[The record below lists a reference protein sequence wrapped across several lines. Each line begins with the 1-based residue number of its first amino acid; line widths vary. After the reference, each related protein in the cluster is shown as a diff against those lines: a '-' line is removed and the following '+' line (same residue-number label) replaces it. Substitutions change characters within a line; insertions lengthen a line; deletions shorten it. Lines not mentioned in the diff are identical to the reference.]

1 DNNTSNIYGIYG
13 NINAQFAARDEFA
26 GSFLD
31 TDLRV
36 LTNFRSSTQIYKFFP
51 KAGFDQSTQN
61 DKNVMIY
68 RLADVMLLRA
78 EALNARNQRAQ
89 AFLLV
94 NKIRE
99 RAGLIAIAADEYEAY
114 TEEEAQEII
123 LTERQKELCFEG
135 KRWFDLVRTGRAI

>member
-1 DNNTSNIYGIYG
+1 
-13 NINAQFAARDEFA
+13 
-26 GSFLD
+26 
-31 TDLRV
+31 
-36 LTNFRSSTQIYKFFP
+36 
-51 KAGFDQSTQN
+51 DQSTQN

-135 KRWFDLVRTGRAI
+135 KRWFDLVRTGRAIEVMQPINGMSDPNNLVWPINLNVIRQNPQIEQNEFYK